1 MGMYYFAK
9 DRKPDRIREAL
20 LQLIFP
26 MGTYCVICGSLIDS
40 HRRWSVCDNCMKALN
55 KGNIYIDLP
64 EEAASGNIMSHLD
77 SASSCLVYGLHSKK
91 LVFDLKYNKRT
102 YLSRPISMI
111 MADRIICDE
120 RLRPL
125 VDTVDLVVPVPLH
138 KSRLR
143 KRGFNQSALISLDLT
158 ARLNALRDGRPVLNV
173 PDCLLRQRL
182 TVSQRSVS
190 GSERNLNLE
199 NAFTINPKRK
209 TLISNAVILL
219 VDDILTTGS
228 TADHCAEALKDAGA
242 AEVHFISLATGN
254 YHLKGCERRRDD
266 ESFIDRG
273 ASSDRM
279 PE

>member
-1 MGMYYFAK
+1 MYYYAK
-9 DRKPDRIREAL
+9 EGKTARFTEKL
-20 LQLIFP
+20 LQLLFP

-40 HRRWSVCDNCMKALN
+40 LRPYSICDNCMKALN
-55 KGNIYIDLP
+55 KGNIYIDLE
-64 EEAASGNIMSHLD
+64 EEAASADLMSHLD

-111 MADRIICDE
+111 MADRIINDE
-120 RLRPL
+120 SLRPL
-125 VDTVDLVVPVPLH
+125 IDSLDLIVPVPLH

-143 KRGFNQSALISLDLT
+143 KRGFNQAALISSDL
-158 ARLNALRDGRPVLNV
+158 ARRLSPLRDGPGILSV
-173 PDCLLRQRL
+173 PDCLIRDRI

-199 NAFTINPKRK
+199 NAFRVAPRRK
-209 TLISNAVILL
+209 KLTENSVILL

-228 TADHCAEALKDAGA
+228 TADHCARALKDAGA
-242 AEVHFISLATGN
+242 GEVHFISLATGN

-266 ESFIDRG
+266 ESFISHPP
-273 ASSDRM
+273 SSDHK